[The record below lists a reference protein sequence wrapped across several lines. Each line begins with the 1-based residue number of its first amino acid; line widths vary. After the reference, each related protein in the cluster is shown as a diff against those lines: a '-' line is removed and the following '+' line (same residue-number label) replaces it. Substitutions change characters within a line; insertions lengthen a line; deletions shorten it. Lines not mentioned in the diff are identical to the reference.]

1 MTQLS
6 SPHTSFESQA
16 PARDLRRT
24 WRIVAAVCI
33 VTGPILVTVLRALM
47 PYWTGDDPAASV
59 SAMAE
64 APGRTAAFNWLSVLC
79 FPFVVGGVLGT
90 AYAVRRSTPRL
101 ALIGGGFGFVG
112 LTLASMIGS
121 GDILAEAMIRDG
133 FDTETTV
140 RAVLLLMDHPTQLLG
155 ILAFVVGH
163 LVGYILLG
171 IAVAR
176 SRLVPLWA
184 GAAIVIAQ
192 PVHVISAVIVPSR
205 TLDVIG
211 GWGLTAVGFAVVALA
226 VLRTPDDEWDLP
238 PETSTRDRS

>member
-6 SPHTSFESQA
+6 SPQTTLESPT

-33 VTGPILVTVLRALM
+33 VAGPLLVTVLRVLM
-47 PYWTGDDPAASV
+47 PYWTGDDPASSV
-59 SAMAE
+59 AAMAE
-64 APGRTAAFNWLSVLC
+64 APGRTAAFVWLSVLC

-90 AYAVRRSTPRL
+90 AYAVRRFTPRL
-101 ALIGGGFGFVG
+101 ALIGGGFGFIG
-112 LTLASMIGS
+112 LTLASMLGS
-121 GDILAEAMIRDG
+121 SDVLMEAMIRDG

-140 RAVLLLMDHPTQLLG
+140 RAVMLLMDHPSQLLG
-155 ILAFVVGH
+155 LLAFVVGH

-205 TLDVIG
+205 ALDVIG
-211 GWGLTAVGFAVVALA
+211 GWGLTTVGFAVVALA

-238 PETSTRDRS
+238 PAVSDAGRS